1 MMEIEPDRNIIKEGI
16 AIFFTKQARL
26 HNRVLRAH
34 SIPVDISLEEAGMTH
49 TVAGQKSL
57 PINLSSTS
65 YWNPL
70 MYFSRILAILGPNDL
85 RCALMQESLR
95 CWELERMPR
104 WLAMSPVRIASSKML
119 SVSRNLLREIICK
132 MRLLSVGVKRM
143 PRIKTVGCSRKR
155 T

>member
-16 AIFFTKQARL
+16 AIFFTKQATRL

-65 YWNPL
+65 Y
-70 MYFSRILAILGPNDL
+70 
-85 RCALMQESLR
+85 
-95 CWELERMPR
+95 
-104 WLAMSPVRIASSKML
+104 
-119 SVSRNLLREIICK
+119 
-132 MRLLSVGVKRM
+132 
-143 PRIKTVGCSRKR
+143 
-155 T
+155 